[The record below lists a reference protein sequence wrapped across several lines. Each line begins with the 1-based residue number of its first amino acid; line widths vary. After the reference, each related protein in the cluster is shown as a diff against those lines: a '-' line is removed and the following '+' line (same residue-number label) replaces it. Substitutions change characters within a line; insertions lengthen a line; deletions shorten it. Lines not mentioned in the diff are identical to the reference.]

1 MIMTF
6 ENLID
11 LQKFKLKTADEAIS
25 DYLID
30 CGHFEILKQP
40 LKIEIL

>member
-6 ENLID
+6 DNLIE
-11 LQKFKLKTADEAIS
+11 LQKFKISPADKEIS

-30 CGHFEILKQP
+30 CGHFEIKQP
-40 LKIEIL
+40 LKIEKL